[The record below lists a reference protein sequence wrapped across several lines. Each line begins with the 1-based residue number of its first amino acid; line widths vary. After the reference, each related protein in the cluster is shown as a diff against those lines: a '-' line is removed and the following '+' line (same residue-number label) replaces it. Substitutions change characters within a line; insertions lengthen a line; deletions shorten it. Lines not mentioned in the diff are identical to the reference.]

1 MLSRGE
7 PSGPR
12 EPTTRY
18 ASDPGRRGQ
27 AAWPRAR
34 VYGRV
39 AGPVRSP
46 EYGPGDESALKEG
59 LRVVAIVPARGGTD
73 RVPYLNIKRLGD
85 GPLLA
90 HTLNAARGSRYV
102 DRVVVSTDD
111 AHVAEVAPPPRAA
124 VPSLPPPPP
133 AAPL

>member
-90 HTLNAARGSRYV
+90 HTIGAARGIRYV
-102 DRVVVSTDD
+102 DRIVVTTHD
-111 AHVAEVAPPPRAA
+111 AHVADVARAHAAEGPFLRPP
-124 VPSLPPPPP
+124 
-133 AAPL
+133 